1 MPLRDRPLAYN
12 FFIMNTPSHISHGM
26 WRHPESR
33 AVEYNDVKLW
43 LEIALLAEKHHFDA
57 IFFADNFGMYS
68 PIGGSCDIFV
78 ESALQ
83 IPSSDPSML
92 LPAMA
97 AATEHLGLVYTSS
110 VLQQHPFP
118 FARQM
123 STLDHL
129 SKGRIGWNMVSS
141 FSENGFRSMGL
152 DGLVEHDERYRWL
165 AEYAE
170 VVYKLWEG
178 SWAEGAVL
186 SDKTAGKYTDP
197 RKLRR
202 IHHVG
207 ERYKVE
213 GPHLAEPSPQRTPV
227 LFQAG
232 ASPAGMD
239 FSARNAEGTFLLSG
253 KPEASAAQI
262 KKVKALAQSHGRDGE
277 DIHFIEGL
285 TFVVGSTEEE
295 AQRKAAELDEW
306 VDIDAQ
312 MAVAS
317 GAMGLDLTK
326 YGPDEPLINVLDEVQ
341 GNRGGYIKMAIENAP
356 KGKVPTIA
364 DMGKDQI
371 HQWRVTGTPETIAD
385 QINRYADAGVT
396 GINIMAITLPGSWSD
411 FAEHV
416 TPVLKERGMMQR
428 EYREGTLREKLF
440 PGRGPFLEATH
451 PGAGFRQSD
460 QYEEV

>member
-1 MPLRDRPLAYN
+1 MPLARPLVYN
-12 FFIMNTPSHISHGM
+12 FFFMDTPSHISHGM

-33 AVEYNDVKLW
+33 AMDYNDIEFW
-43 LEIALLAEKHHFDA
+43 LELARLAEDNHFDS
-57 IFFADNFGMYS
+57 IFLADNFGMYS
-68 PIGGSCDIFV
+68 PIGGSCDVFV
-78 ESALQ
+78 ERALQ
-83 IPSSDPSML
+83 IPNSEPSMV

-97 AATEHLGLVYTSS
+97 AATEHLGFVYTSS

-152 DGLVEHDERYRWL
+152 DGIVDHDERYRWL

-178 SWAEGAVL
+178 SWAEGAVIR
-186 SDKTAGKYTDP
+186 DKEAGIYSDP

-202 IHHVG
+202 INHVG

-213 GPHLAEPSPQRTPV
+213 GPHLSEPSPQRTPV

-239 FSARNAEGTFLLSG
+239 FAARNAEGTFLISG
-253 KPEASAAQI
+253 SAEAAGAQV
-262 KKVKALAQSHGRDGE
+262 KNVKALAKSHGRDPEG
-277 DIHFIEGL
+277 IHFIEGL

-295 AQRKAAELDEW
+295 AQRKADELDEW
-306 VDIDAQ
+306 VDVTAQ

-317 GAMGLDLTK
+317 GAAGLDLTK
-326 YGPDEPLINVLDEVQ
+326 FGPDEPLVNV
-341 GNRGGYIKMAIENAP
+341 I
-356 KGKVPTIA
+356 
-364 DMGKDQI
+364 DQI
-371 HQWRVTGTPETIAD
+371 HGSRGGFIKMTLDNAPAGTVPTVADFGRDQVRQWRITGTPEQIAD
-385 QINRYADAGVT
+385 GIQRYADAGIT
-396 GINIMAITLPGSWSD
+396 GINMMAITVPGSYAD

-416 TPVLKERGMMQR
+416 TPVLKKRGLMQS

-440 PGRGPFLEATH
+440 PGRGPRLEDTH
-451 PGAGFRQSD
+451 PGAGFRESAE
-460 QYEEV
+460 YVGV